1 MRIAVAS
8 RDGKTVSGHIGRC
21 ADWIVYEI
29 TTAVEPAQ
37 VAEVERVT
45 LPKELVFHHF
55 QDDKPHPLQSCN
67 VVIGGSCGESFVDKM
82 KNKRGIEVV
91 LTAETDPV
99 RAVVDYVSD
108 TLLPAKPRPIGGL
121 LCKIVDALSPGH

>member
-29 TTAVEPAQ
+29 TTEVEPAQ

-45 LPKELVFHHF
+45 LSKELVFHHF

-67 VVIGGSCGESFVDKM
+67 VVIGSSCGESFVDKM

-91 LTAETDPV
+91 LTAETDPA

>member
-1 MRIAVAS
+1 MRIGVAS

-29 TTAVEPAQ
+29 TTDVEPAQ

-91 LTAETDPV
+91 LTAETDPA

>member
-8 RDGKTVSGHIGRC
+8 RDGETVSGHIGRC
-21 ADWIVYEI
+21 AEWIVYEI
-29 TTAVEPAQ
+29 NTEVEPAQ
-37 VAEVERVT
+37 AAEVERVA

-55 QDDKPHPLQSCN
+55 QDDRPHPLQSCN
-67 VVIGGSCGESFVDKM
+67 VVIGGSCGESFAAKM
-82 KNKRGIEVV
+82 KNRRGIEVA
-91 LTAETDPV
+91 LTAETDPAK
-99 RAVVDYVSD
+99 AVIDYVSN